1 MEGLLVFL
9 NGTVQPIGQ
18 VQDVTSYIAVLE
30 DLVVQLKAQKQKKRI
45 EDLQSLSVEELE
57 QLLKSRTEVPKE

>member
-9 NGTVQPIGQ
+9 SGTVQPIGQ
-18 VQDVTSYIAVLE
+18 VQDITNYIPVLE
-30 DLVVQLKAQKQKKRI
+30 NLVVQLKLQLQKKRL

-57 QLLKSRTEVPKE
+57 QILKSRTEAPKE